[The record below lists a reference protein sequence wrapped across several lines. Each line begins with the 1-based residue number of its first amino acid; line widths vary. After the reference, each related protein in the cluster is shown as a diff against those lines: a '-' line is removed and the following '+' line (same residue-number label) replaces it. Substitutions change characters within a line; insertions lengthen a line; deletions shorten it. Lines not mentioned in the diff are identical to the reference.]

1 MAGRNSE
8 LRAILE
14 KARRRSEKKRATEEQ
29 QVRPGKG
36 KVDHCFI
43 RLMSLMT
50 ARSSFRVCGTSNS
63 ISFFVLL
70 YISVIATVS
79 NIYWEIYPSGKRIPE
94 VPVKTSGM
102 SGEV

>member
-29 QVRPGKG
+29 QVRPGIESA
-36 KVDHCFI
+36 DLCFH
-43 RLMSLMT
+43 RLMSSMT

-63 ISFFVLL
+63 ISLFVLL
-70 YISVIATVS
+70 YISIIATVS
-79 NIYWEIYPSGKRIPE
+79 NIYWEIYPSGKQIPK
-94 VPVKTSGM
+94 VPVQTSGM
-102 SGEV
+102 AGEV